1 MESLEQRTIAKVT
14 ARLVPFL
21 ILCYFVA
28 YLDRVNVGFAALT
41 MNKDL
46 GLSASAFGFGAGIFF
61 LAYFLFE
68 VPSNLFL
75 ERVGARKWIARIMF
89 TWGLI
94 SGAMAFVSGET
105 SFYVVRV
112 LLGIAEAGFFPGI
125 IFFLTLWFPAVYR
138 ARIIGYFMAA
148 IPLSTVIGAPVSG
161 LLLGLDGVM
170 GLKGWQ
176 WLFILEAVPA
186 LILSVVVF
194 FYLTDRPADA
204 TWLQPDE
211 RAWLVARLAAE
222 RRSANRC
229 AATASAE
236 ALLNPKVLAL
246 SVVYFG
252 AVATNY
258 GLSFFLPQ
266 IVKAFGVSNVQ
277 TGLRPALPYVV
288 GGGRHRAVGPPLGSQ
303 AGAPV
308 PPRVPA
314 ARRVRRDRARRPLLD
329 DPALKMAAL
338 SVAGFGIFG
347 CLPVFWTFPT
357 AFLSGAAA
365 AGGIALI
372 NSLGNLAGF
381 AGPYAMGRLKDLTGT
396 YTGGLLS
403 CRRSASSAMI
413 IGPGPVSS
421 STEGLC
427 PDSPT
432 RALAAARR
440 PWPLAIAHSL
450 IASFQGDVYA
460 TLARNAEPGSRLRRA
475 VVPAQPGVHARRAAV
490 ADARHR
496 RDVGDLQRDLR
507 RAHRAVSRTPGP
519 ARSGLRRC
527 ARVDGRGGHA
537 YTVDE
542 MPQLAGAAGVLRRD
556 GDVDRDRC

>member
-1 MESLEQRTIAKVT
+1 MESWATQGKLMEPLEHRTIAKVS
-14 ARLVPFL
+14 ARLIPFL

-89 TWGLI
+89 TWGVI
-94 SGAMAFVSGET
+94 SGATAFIGGEL

-148 IPLSTVIGAPVSG
+148 IPLSTVIGAPLSG
-161 LLLGLDGVM
+161 LLLGLDGFM
-170 GLKGWQ
+170 GMKGWQ
-176 WLFILEAVPA
+176 WLFILEAAPA
-186 LILSVVVF
+186 VILSVVVF
-194 FYLTDRPADA
+194 VYLTDRPADA
-204 TWLQPDE
+204 TWLEPDE
-211 RAWLVARLAAE
+211 RAWLVARLE
-222 RRSANRC
+222 QEQNKRETVRRYSVMQ
-229 AATASAE
+229 

-246 SVVYFG
+246 SLVYFG

-266 IVKAFGVSNVQ
+266 IVKAFGVSNLQ
-277 TGLRPALPYVV
+277 AGLITALPYVV
-288 GGGRHRAVGPPLGSQ
+288 GVISIVWWGRHSDRTLERRFHLAFPLFVAS
-303 AGAPV
+303 AGI
-308 PPRVPA
+308 A
-314 ARRVRRDRARRPLLD
+314 ASTALD
-329 DPALKMAAL
+329 DPTMKMVAL
-338 SVAGFGIFG
+338 SIAGFGIFG

-372 NSLGNLAGF
+372 NSIGNLAGF
-381 AGPYAMGRLKDLTGT
+381 AGPYAMGRIRDATGS

-403 CRRSASSAMI
+403 LSAAGFMAMFI
-413 IGPGPVSS
+413 V
-421 STEGLC
+421 L
-427 PDSPT
+427 
-432 RALAAARR
+432 ALDHD
-440 PWPLAIAHSL
+440 HSL
-450 IASFQGDVYA
+450 ERV
-460 TLARNAEPGSRLRRA
+460 PG
-475 VVPAQPGVHARRAAV
+475 
-490 ADARHR
+490 
-496 RDVGDLQRDLR
+496 
-507 RAHRAVSRTPGP
+507 
-519 ARSGLRRC
+519 
-527 ARVDGRGGHA
+527 
-537 YTVDE
+537 
-542 MPQLAGAAGVLRRD
+542 AGAME
-556 GDVDRDRC
+556 